1 MQSQI
6 QKVWLFSLIYSII
19 VIMDKPD
26 YINHFNDRRNNKQQK
41 VEKIFDFIEQTVNT
55 NNQISNLRIE
65 ILLKKELCI
74 NCNHQTIRNY
84 RNRLESLGKIPIRKI
99 KYNSLNH
106 EDKISVYDTVYF
118 VEAVGTNLCK
128 IGFASELRTRIKDLM
143 WSNACTLQILGYIEN
158 SSPTAETELHAK
170 FNAINHHGDWFY
182 MTKELKEF
190 IDCNANK
197 NNITLITQQS
207 QQLKKSTSPSGIS
220 IFQNSI

>member
-1 MQSQI
+1 
-6 QKVWLFSLIYSII
+6 
-19 VIMDKPD
+19 MDKPD

-143 WSNACTLQILGYIEN
+143 WSNACMLN
-158 SSPTAETELHAK
+158 S
-170 FNAINHHGDWFY
+170 
-182 MTKELKEF
+182 M
-190 IDCNANK
+190 
-197 NNITLITQQS
+197 Q
-207 QQLKKSTSPSGIS
+207 
-220 IFQNSI
+220 